1 MKFLARTFSR
11 TKPNQQQTSAP
22 STGLQSRRNGS
33 PMQEASEITWLG
45 ATTPDVATSINT
57 EQFLEKNK
65 LSRMK
70 VPSDGN
76 CAYHALVVLLQQQE
90 ETFTGDYQDV
100 RLLVANEIYALHQDE
115 AIPGETIAK
124 WITFDFNAPRAY
136 SRRMFELFGMC
147 LKDQEWA
154 STDHFKFMSIAF
166 DCTIVLFTAGHTRV
180 QVFDSDITSSTQP
193 VDLSEFV
200 WQEGYYGMY
209 FNGVNHFEPLQKWLP
224 RRSKR
229 QCR

>member
-1 MKFLARTFSR
+1 
-11 TKPNQQQTSAP
+11 
-22 STGLQSRRNGS
+22 
-33 PMQEASEITWLG
+33 MQEVTCLG
-45 ATTPDVATSINT
+45 ARSPDVASSVNS
-57 EQFLEKNK
+57 EQFLHENN
-65 LSRMK
+65 LFRVN
-70 VPSDGN
+70 VPTDGN
-76 CAYHALVVLLQQQE
+76 CAYHALVVLFQQK
-90 ETFTGDYQDV
+90 GLVDDYKDA
-100 RLLVANEIYALHQDE
+100 RLLVAESIFKLHQDVSSE
-115 AIPGETIAK
+115 EVSK
-124 WITFDFNAPRAY
+124 WITFNSDDPQAY
-136 SRRMFELFGMC
+136 SRRMFELYKRC
-147 LKDQEWA
+147 LQDEEWA